1 VTTSIPQPP
10 NVPLPQNTEVLGA
23 ARACAAQPG
32 HFDELHGAPAAGPA
46 SLLDTDSFAP
56 SWRDFFD
63 HSETSSAAELDARAA
78 NLQRQIRDNGVT
90 YNVYADSEGPQRP
103 WSLDLFPLLVDAASW
118 THIEAGVQQRMRLLE
133 AVMADV
139 YGPQNFLKAGL
150 LPGALVQGHPG
161 YMRAMAGVQP
171 AGARFLHVVALDL
184 ARGPKGN
191 WWVIGQR
198 CQAPSGLGYL
208 LENRL
213 AVSRQF
219 PRAFQ
224 SLKVQR
230 LAATYRALM
239 NSLRSHSPA
248 GINAHIALLT
258 PGPYNETYF
267 EHAYL
272 ARYLGLSLV
281 EGNDLV
287 VRDAH
292 LFLKTLRGLVP
303 VHGLLRRVDDQ
314 YLDPLELRPDSSL
327 GVPGLLQAV
336 RAGNVLLANAPGSA
350 FLESPALLGFLPA
363 LARHVLGEELRLP
376 ALHTWWC
383 GERTAMEDVLP
394 DLRKHT
400 IKPTY
405 PGSDLHA
412 SFNAVLG
419 HQLNAAELEAWTHRI
434 ETNSDDHTV
443 QAYLPLSQMPTWSV
457 SSGGQGGRMVARSS
471 LLRVFAVSDGTDADG
486 AQRWSVLPGGLAR
499 VAGASA
505 DIASM
510 QRGGSSAD
518 VWALTEG
525 EVDKSTLMFSKL
537 TPALLAQRKRMVT
550 SRAAENLYWLGRYT
564 ERAENTARLAALV
577 LDCLNGEEQG
587 SEPLL
592 NWLSQM
598 AERHAL
604 VLPTTPPALRSR
616 RVFERSLIA
625 SLASTDGALSVGYNV
640 RALKMAA
647 ATVRERL
654 SQEHWNTIVQ
664 AEAALFRE
672 GSTLSARTDYSS
684 AQAMRVLSDLS
695 GQLSSVT
702 GAQTDRMMR
711 DDGWR
716 LLTIGRHLERL
727 HFLSDAL
734 ACGLD
739 CGAIET
745 NGGFEALLALFDST
759 IAFHAEYQQSR
770 DAVALIDLLV
780 LDRDSPRSL
789 AWVAHTLR
797 GRLAKLALSPAG
809 ELSPM
814 SLKVPNPDNWS
825 LAQLCDSPDATA
837 SAPALRKLLDE
848 LRDSSN
854 AVSNE
859 ISSTYFTHSADT
871 QQSVGT

>member
-1 VTTSIPQPP
+1 VTTSTSLPP
-10 NVPLPQNTEVLGA
+10 IAPATQNTEVLAA

-32 HFDELHGAPAAGPA
+32 HFDELHGAPAVGPSTVLNTA
-46 SLLDTDSFAP
+46 DFAP
-56 SWRDFFD
+56 AWQEFFS
-63 HSETSSAAELDARAA
+63 HSEANDAAELNGRAA
-78 NLQRQIRDNGVT
+78 SLQRQIRDNGVT
-90 YNVYADSEGPQRP
+90 YNVYADAEGPQRP
-103 WSLDLFPLLVDAASW
+103 WSLDLFPMLVDTASW
-118 THIEAGVQQRMRLLE
+118 RHIEAGVQQRMRLLE

-139 YGPQNFLKAGL
+139 YGPQNFLKQGL

-161 YMRAMAGVQP
+161 YLRAMAGVQP

-184 ARGPKGN
+184 ARGPHGN

-219 PRAFQ
+219 PQAFQ

-248 GINAHIALLT
+248 GVNAHIALLT

-287 VRDAH
+287 VRDEH

-314 YLDPLELRPDSSL
+314 YLDPLELRPDSTL
-327 GVPGLLQAV
+327 GVPGLLQAI
-336 RAGNVLLANAPGSA
+336 RAGNVLVANTPGAA

-363 LARHVLGEELRLP
+363 LARHVLGEELSLP

-383 GERTAMEDVLP
+383 GERSAMEAALP
-394 DLRKHT
+394 DLHSHA

-405 PGSDLHA
+405 PGSGLHA

-419 HQLNAAELEAWTHRI
+419 HQLNSSEIKAWTDRI
-434 ETNSDDHTV
+434 ERNSDEHTV
-443 QAYLPLSQMPTWSV
+443 QAYLPLSQMPTWS
-457 SSGGQGGRMVARSS
+457 SSGSQGGHMVARSA
-471 LLRVFAVSDGTDADG
+471 LLRVFAVSDGTDPDG
-486 AQRWSVLPGGLAR
+486 VQLWSVLPGGLAR

-518 VWALTEG
+518 VWALTDG
-525 EVDKSTLMFSKL
+525 EVDRSTLQFSKL

-564 ERAENTARLAALV
+564 ERAENTARLAALI
-577 LDCLNGEEQG
+577 LDCLSGEDQG
-587 SEPLL
+587 SEPMLQ
-592 NWLSQM
+592 WLSQM
-598 AERHAL
+598 AGHNAL
-604 VLPTTPPALRSR
+604 VLPTTPSALVAR

-625 SLASTDGALSVGYNV
+625 SLASTDGAPSVGYNV

-647 ATVRERL
+647 GTVRERL
-654 SQEHWNTIVQ
+654 SQEHWHTIVR
-664 AEAALFRE
+664 AEEAFFTQGAALA
-672 GSTLSARTDYSS
+672 ARADFSGTH
-684 AQAMRVLSDLS
+684 AMRMLSDLTD
-695 GQLSSVT
+695 QLAAIT

-716 LLTIGRHLERL
+716 LLSIGRHIERL
-727 HFLSDAL
+727 HFLSNAL
-734 ACGLD
+734 ACSLD
-739 CGAIET
+739 CGAIDT
-745 NGGFEALLALFDST
+745 NGGFEALLTLFDST
-759 IAFHAEYQQSR
+759 ITFHAQYQQSR
-770 DAVALIDLLV
+770 DAVALVDLLV

-809 ELSPM
+809 ELCTL
-814 SLKVPNPDNWS
+814 SLKVPDPDSWN
-825 LAQLCDSPDATA
+825 LAHLCDSPDGTA
-837 SAPALRKLLDE
+837 SAPALRALLDE
-848 LRDSSN
+848 LRDCAYTVSSE
-854 AVSNE
+854 V
-859 ISSTYFTHSADT
+859 SSTYFTHSGDT

>member
-1 VTTSIPQPP
+1 VTTSTPFPP
-10 NVPLPQNTEVLGA
+10 TAPPPQNPELLAA

-46 SLLDTDSFAP
+46 SVPESTDFAP
-56 SWRDFFD
+56 VWRDFFD
-63 HSETSSAAELDARAA
+63 HSEARDAAELDARAA
-78 NLQRQIRDNGVT
+78 SLQRQIRDNGVT
-90 YNVYADSEGPQRP
+90 YNVYADAEGPQRP
-103 WSLDLFPLLVDAASW
+103 WSLDLFPMVVDAASW
-118 THIEAGVQQRMRLLE
+118 RHIEAGVQQRMRLLE

-139 YGPQNFLKAGL
+139 YGPQNFLKQGL

-161 YMRAMAGVQP
+161 YLRAMAGVQP

-184 ARGPKGN
+184 ARGPQGN

-219 PRAFQ
+219 PQAFQ

-248 GINAHIALLT
+248 GVDAHIALLT

-281 EGNDLV
+281 EGSDLV
-287 VRDAH
+287 VRDEH

-314 YLDPLELRPDSSL
+314 YLDPLELRADSTL

-336 RAGNVLLANAPGSA
+336 RAGNVLVANAPGSA

-363 LARHVLGEELRLP
+363 LARHVLGEELSLP

-383 GERTAMEDVLP
+383 GERSAMEDALP
-394 DLRKHT
+394 DLRAHT

-405 PGSDLHA
+405 PGSGLHA
-412 SFNAVLG
+412 SFNTVLG
-419 HQLNAAELEAWTHRI
+419 HQLNSDELDAWAGRI
-434 ETNSDDHTV
+434 ARHSDEHTV
-443 QAYLPLSQMPTWSV
+443 QAYLPLSQMPTWST
-457 SSGGQGGRMVARSS
+457 SSGQDGRMVARSA
-471 LLRVFAVSDGTDADG
+471 LLRVFAVSDGTDPDG

-499 VAGASA
+499 VAGTSA

-518 VWALTEG
+518 VWALTDG
-525 EVDKSTLMFSKL
+525 EVDRSTLQFSKL

-577 LDCLNGEEQG
+577 LDCLSGEEQG

-592 NWLSQM
+592 RWLSQM
-598 AERHAL
+598 AERNAL
-604 VLPTTPPALRSR
+604 VLPTTPSALEAR
-616 RVFERSLIA
+616 RVFERSLITN
-625 SLASTDGALSVGYNV
+625 LASAEGAPSVGYNV

-647 ATVRERL
+647 GTVRERL
-654 SQEHWNTIVQ
+654 SQEHWHTIVR
-664 AEAALFRE
+664 AEEALFAQ
-672 GSTLSARTDYSS
+672 GAALSARTDYSS
-684 AQAMRVLSDLS
+684 TQAMRVLSELS
-695 GQLSSVT
+695 DQLAAIT

-716 LLTIGRHLERL
+716 LLSIGRHIERL

-734 ACGLD
+734 ACSLD
-739 CGAIET
+739 CGAIDT
-745 NGGFEALLALFDST
+745 NGGFEALLTLFDST
-759 IAFHAEYQQSR
+759 ITFHAQYQQSR
-770 DAVALIDLLV
+770 DAVALVDLLV

-809 ELSPM
+809 ELCAL
-814 SLKVPNPDNWS
+814 SLKVPDPDSWN
-825 LAQLCDSPDATA
+825 LAQLCDSPDGTA
-837 SAPALRKLLDE
+837 SAPALRTLLDD
-848 LRDSSN
+848 LRD
-854 AVSNE
+854 AAYTVSGE
-859 ISSTYFTHSADT
+859 VSSTYFTHSGDT

>member
-1 VTTSIPQPP
+1 M
-10 NVPLPQNTEVLGA
+10 TEVLAA

-46 SLLDTDSFAP
+46 SVLDTDSLAP
-56 SWRDFFD
+56 SWREFFEL
-63 HSETSSAAELDARAA
+63 SETNSAAELDARAA
-78 NLQRQIRDNGVT
+78 SLQRQIRDNGVT
-90 YNVYADSEGPQRP
+90 YNVYADAEGPQRP
-103 WSLDLFPLLVDAASW
+103 WSLDLFPMLVDAASW
-118 THIEAGVQQRMRLLE
+118 RRIEAGVQQRMRLLE

-139 YGPQNFLKAGL
+139 YGPQDFLKQGL

-161 YMRAMAGVQP
+161 YLRAMAGVQP

-184 ARGPKGN
+184 ARGPQGN

-219 PRAFQ
+219 PQAFQ

-287 VRDAH
+287 VRDEH

-314 YLDPLELRPDSSL
+314 YLDPLELRPDSTL
-327 GVPGLLQAV
+327 GVPGLLQAI
-336 RAGNVLLANAPGSA
+336 RAGNVLVANTPGAA

-363 LARHVLGEELRLP
+363 LARHVLGEELSLP

-383 GERTAMEDVLP
+383 GERSAMEEAVS
-394 DLRKHT
+394 DLHT
-400 IKPTY
+400 HAIKPTY
-405 PGSDLHA
+405 PGSGLHA
-412 SFNAVLG
+412 SFNTVLG
-419 HQLNAAELEAWTHRI
+419 HQLNRSEIEAWTDRI
-434 ETNSDDHTV
+434 QRNSDEHTV
-443 QAYLPLSQMPTWSV
+443 QAYLPLSQMPTWSTAD
-457 SSGGQGGRMVARSS
+457 GKGGRMVARSA
-471 LLRVFAVSDGTDADG
+471 LLRVFAVSDGTDVDG
-486 AQRWSVLPGGLAR
+486 KQRWSVLPGGLAR

-518 VWALTEG
+518 VWALTDG
-525 EVDKSTLMFSKL
+525 EVDRSTLMFSKL
-537 TPALLAQRKRMVT
+537 TPALLAQRKRLVT

-564 ERAENTARLAALV
+564 ERAENSTRLAALV
-577 LDCLNGEEQG
+577 LDCLSGEEQG

-592 NWLSQM
+592 EWLSQM
-598 AERHAL
+598 AERNAL
-604 VLPTTPPALRSR
+604 VLPATPSALMSR

-625 SLASTDGALSVGYNV
+625 SLASTDGATSVGYNV

-647 ATVRERL
+647 GSVRERL
-654 SQEHWNTIVQ
+654 SQEHWHTIVR
-664 AEAALFRE
+664 AEEDLLAQCA
-672 GSTLSARTDYSS
+672 TLSARTDYSS
-684 AQAMRVLSDLS
+684 AQAMRVLATLSD
-695 GQLSSVT
+695 QLSSIT

-711 DDGWR
+711 
-716 LLTIGRHLERL
+716 LLSIGRHIERL
-727 HFLSDAL
+727 YFLSDAL
-734 ACGLD
+734 ACSLD
-739 CGAIET
+739 CGAIDT
-745 NGGFEALLALFDST
+745 NGGFEALLTLFDST

-770 DAVALIDLLV
+770 DAVALVDLLV
-780 LDRDSPRSL
+780 LDRESPRSL

-809 ELSPM
+809 ELCAL
-814 SLKVPNPDNWS
+814 SLKVPNPDNWN
-825 LAQLCDSPDATA
+825 LAQLCDSLDGTA
-837 SAPALRKLLDE
+837 SAPALRALLDE
-848 LRDSSN
+848 LRESAN
-854 AVSNE
+854 LVSGE
-859 ISSTYFTHSADT
+859 ISTTYFTHSEDT